1 MNSPGANSE
10 RSLVLAPHG
19 RDAEIAAAIVREAG
33 LPADVV
39 AGLGDLCAQIR
50 AGAGLA
56 IGVSGGGGAAA
67 RASVRHEILFRPRL
81 DTHKGQQVAAVGGTP
96 PEVTV
101 EVSAVNTAGLPADVR
116 VVCENARTLEFDGGL
131 AKD

>member
-1 MNSPGANSE
+1 M
-10 RSLVLAPHG
+10 LL
-19 RDAEIAAAIVREAG
+19 
-33 LPADVV
+33 
-39 AGLGDLCAQIR
+39 GLGEPKRCGLVGPCRGFAAPDPALPR
-50 AGAGLA
+50 PAGAGLA